1 MNYNKK
7 VSLIFILIL
16 SVVLLQCQK
25 NPTGPETIKDLFPL
39 AVGNYWMYVS
49 DDESSP
55 LGYKIQEEI
64 IGYDKLSDGSLVFV
78 KRKISSYESA
88 SVVDTVISYLQFAGD
103 EFREY
108 PDNNCIL
115 EYKILLKNPLQV
127 GARWDTYSDTSCRF
141 PGIVVNFISDEV
153 EGIEN
158 ITVPS
163 GTFNDCFRIVTCN
176 CPDFTDYRWFA
187 PYVGIVRLDIVR
199 FWGGVKYVLKEY
211 RVR

>member
-1 MNYNKK
+1 MQYKK
-7 VSLIFILIL
+7 KISLIYIFL
-16 SVVLLQCQK
+16 SSAVLLQCQK
-25 NPTGPETIKDLFPL
+25 TPTGPQGIEDLFPL
-39 AVGNYWMYVS
+39 AVGNYWVYTTS
-49 DDESSP
+49 DLSP
-55 LGYKIQEEI
+55 SGSEIREEI
-64 IGYDKLSDGSLVFV
+64 IGYDHLSDRSFLFV
-78 KRKISSYESA
+78 RRKITTYSSNST
-88 SVVDTVISYLQFAGD
+88 DTVISYLKFVGD

-108 PDNNCIL
+108 PDKNCIL

-127 GARWDTYSDTSCRF
+127 GARWDSYSDTSCRF

-153 EGIEN
+153 DAIEN

-187 PYVGIVRLDIVR
+187 LYVGIVRLDIVR
-199 FWGGVKYVLKEY
+199 FWGGASYTLKEY